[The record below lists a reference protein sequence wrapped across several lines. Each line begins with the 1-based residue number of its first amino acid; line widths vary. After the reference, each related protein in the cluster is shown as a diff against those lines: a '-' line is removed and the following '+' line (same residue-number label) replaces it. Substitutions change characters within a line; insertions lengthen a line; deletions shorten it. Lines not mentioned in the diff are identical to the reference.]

1 MSRKDDIM
9 NYVLLFVGL
18 LVMCVPEDA
27 GFLRF
32 ALQGGFG
39 LMMFIAGATTLI
51 NEPTPAR

>member
-27 GFLRF
+27 GFLQF
-32 ALQGGFG
+32 ALQGAAG
-39 LMMFIAGATTLI
+39 LALFLIGTINLI
-51 NEPTPAR
+51 NTPTTVR